1 MTMNDELVGRG
12 RREGNRLFK
21 DWFAELNSIAEGEPA
36 PVAYTFVMGSMA
48 EVLRTFDFNLVF
60 PEINSLQAAVKKQS
74 LEYLNKAEDHGYSTD
89 VCGYVKADVGT
100 QLQGGRHPNGRIPKP
115 SLVIATNMC
124 NTYVKWVEIWQR
136 IHGCPVFVFDLPG
149 QRGTSWRSEPGEPA
163 FEADRRYV
171 QGQLEELIALCER
184 ISGKAFDVDRLR
196 GVMSH
201 VNSMAAD
208 WKAVLDLNQSSPAP
222 FNVLGDGLTYMGML
236 SAYRGTPEG
245 ARYMSELHEEMAYRV
260 AHRMGT
266 LAEERFRLHGVG
278 PACYPYF
285 RRFLELFQE
294 WGAVFVSSE
303 YLAYA
308 GGGLDQGIT
317 FDLERPLESLA
328 EQLVLT
334 AQRSMSNMFF
344 SQDRL
349 YDSVRRWNADGIV
362 FHSVKSCRTV
372 STGMADSREYITRV
386 HDVPALFIE
395 SDLVDPRAWS
405 EAQLKNRVDAYF
417 EALAARKAAMPAVG
431 R

>member
-1 MTMNDELVGRG
+1 MQDEIVGRG
-12 RREGNRLFK
+12 RRDGNALFK
-21 DWFAELNSIAEGEPA
+21 DWFVELDAAAGTNA

-48 EVLRTFDFNLVF
+48 EILRAFDFHVVF

-74 LEYLNKAEDHGYSTD
+74 LDYLNKAEDYGYSTD

-100 QLQGGRHPNGRIPKP
+100 QLQKGMHPNGRIPKP

-136 IHGCPVFVFDLPG
+136 MHGCPVFVFDIPG
-149 QRGTSWRSEPGEPA
+149 QRSMAWDAQPGSKS

-171 QGQLEELIALCER
+171 QGQLEELIALSER
-184 ISGKAFDVDRLR
+184 ITGRPFDVERLR
-196 GVMSH
+196 TVLGH

-208 WKAVLDLNQSSPAP
+208 WEAVLRLNQNSPAP
-222 FNVLGDGLTYMGML
+222 FNVLADGLTYMGVL
-236 SAYRGTPEG
+236 SAFRGTAEG
-245 ARYMSELHEEMAYRV
+245 ARYMSQLREEMEHRV
-260 AHRMGT
+260 ANRIGT
-266 LAEERFRLHGVG
+266 VPEERFRLHGVG
-278 PACYPYF
+278 PACYPFF

-308 GGGLDQGIT
+308 GGGLDRGISY
-317 FDLERPLESLA
+317 DLDRPLESLA

-334 AQRSMSNMFF
+334 AQHSMSSMFF

-349 YDSVRRWNADGIV
+349 YNAVRDWNADGIV
-362 FHSVKSCRTV
+362 YHSVKSCRTV

-386 HDVPALFIE
+386 YDVPALFLE

-405 EAQLKNRVDAYF
+405 EAQIKNRVDAYF
-417 EALAARKAAMPAVG
+417 EALASRKLAAAAG
-431 R
+431 RR

>member
-1 MTMNDELVGRG
+1 MLSIDELIGRG
-12 RREGNRLFK
+12 RRDGNRLFK
-21 DWFAELNSIAEGEPA
+21 EWFTELDATADTDE

-48 EVLRTFDFNLVF
+48 EILRTFDFHVVF

-74 LEYLNKAEDHGYSTD
+74 LEYLNRAEDFGYSTD
-89 VCGYVKADVGT
+89 VCGYVKADVGS
-100 QLQGGRHPNGRIPKP
+100 QLQAGRHPNGRIPKP
-115 SLVIATNMC
+115 KLVIATNMC

-136 IHGCPVFVFDLPG
+136 LHGCEVFVFDLPG
-149 QRGTSWRSEPGEPA
+149 QRGMDWNARPGEKA

-171 QGQLEELIALCER
+171 EGQLEELIATCER
-184 ISGKAFDVDRLR
+184 ISGRPFDIDRLR
-196 GVMSH
+196 DVLAN

-208 WKAVLDLNQSSPAP
+208 WSEVLRLNRTQPAP

-236 SAYRGTPEG
+236 SAYRGTPDG
-245 ARYMSELHEEMAYRV
+245 ARYMRELREEMEYKA
-260 AHRMGT
+260 AHRLGT
-266 LAEERFRLHGVG
+266 IENERFRLHGVG

-285 RRFLELFQE
+285 RRFLELFQD

-308 GGGLDQGIT
+308 GGGLDQGIH
-317 FDLERPLESLA
+317 FDLERPLASLA

-334 AQRSMSNMFF
+334 AQRSMSSMFF

-349 YDSVRRWNADGIV
+349 YDAVREWHADGIV
-362 FHSVKSCRTV
+362 YHSVKSCRTV

-386 HDVPALFIE
+386 HEVPALFLE

-417 EALAARKAAMPAVG
+417 EALASRKAAVAA
-431 R
+431 RR

>member
-1 MTMNDELVGRG
+1 MIHVPEEMNGRG
-12 RREGNRLFK
+12 RKEGNRLFRE
-21 DWFAELNSIAEGEPA
+21 WFTELDAAGDRAE

-48 EVLRTFDFNLVF
+48 EVLRAFDFHIVF

-74 LEYLNKAEDHGYSTD
+74 LEYLNKAEDYGYSTD
-89 VCGYVKADVGT
+89 VCGYVKADVGS

-115 SLVIATNMC
+115 SLVIASNLC
-124 NTYVKWVEIWQR
+124 NTYVKWVEIWER
-136 IHGCPVFVFDLPG
+136 LHGCPVFVFDLPG
-149 QRGTSWRSEPGEPA
+149 QRGMGWRSGPGELA

-171 QGQLEELIALCER
+171 QGQLEELIALCEKV
-184 ISGKAFDVDRLR
+184 SGRPFEIDRLR
-196 GVMSH
+196 QAMAH
-201 VNSMAAD
+201 VNAMAAD
-208 WKAVLDLNQSSPAP
+208 WKAVLGLNQTVPAP
-222 FNVLGDGLTYMGML
+222 FNVLGDGLTYMGVL
-236 SAYRGTPEG
+236 SAFRGTAEG
-245 ARYMSELHEEMAYRV
+245 ARYMSDLREEMTYRV
-260 AHRMGT
+260 ASRAGT
-266 LAEERFRLHGVG
+266 LPEERFRLHGVG

-308 GGGLDQGIT
+308 GGGLDMGIE

-328 EQLVLT
+328 EQLLLT

-349 YDSVRRWNADGIV
+349 HQSVQQWKADGIV
-362 FHSVKSCRTV
+362 YHSVKSCRTV
-372 STGMADSREYITRV
+372 STGMADSREYLTRV

-417 EALAARKAAMPAVG
+417 EALAARKSAAMPAG